1 MKMGCV
7 YKLQRNNNNHL
18 RNPVLVLFYLSFC
31 LLLLIFN
38 LIKFPAIFRLELT
51 CLKLDGGRVNTLGN
65 SHQIKYPKIYPRYWM
80 KIIISWRLLPSSL
93 ENNYIIFH
101 CSICEKLR
109 KASKKVNIKGAKK
122 LWAILKN
129 TMYSCGF
136 KNIDN
141 NVADITWDK
150 RIILVDITS
159 VLRFCHSFLFSR
171 RRKYYTLLSQKYAWE
186 G

>member
-1 MKMGCV
+1 
-7 YKLQRNNNNHL
+7 
-18 RNPVLVLFYLSFC
+18 
-31 LLLLIFN
+31 
-38 LIKFPAIFRLELT
+38 
-51 CLKLDGGRVNTLGN
+51 
-65 SHQIKYPKIYPRYWM
+65 M

-159 VLRFCHSFLFSR
+159 VLRFCHSFLFFKKKKVLHSTFTKICMR
-171 RRKYYTLLSQKYAWE
+171 RISALGFVFEIMKREKNSFTYSHRS
-186 G
+186 